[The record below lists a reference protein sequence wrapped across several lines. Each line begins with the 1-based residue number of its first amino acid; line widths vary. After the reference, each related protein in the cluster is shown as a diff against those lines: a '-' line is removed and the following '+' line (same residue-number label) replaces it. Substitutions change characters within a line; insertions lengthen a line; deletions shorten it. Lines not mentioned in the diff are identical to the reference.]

1 MSAFRP
7 PMTSITQKTRCQL
20 EDEII
25 SLRNKLAVYSL
36 RPCPQCGD
44 KNCTF
49 NATEITT
56 ISDDK
61 NAPPV
66 HNALLSNVGSMIL
79 QARDKIIAP
88 DNEYVEIIIKQ
99 MKPGLNKK
107 RKIAHSAPPAV
118 KKHVSS
124 LYQQN
129 QWAAFTGYN
138 RNNSRYGMEEEE
150 EEEDEEE
157 CKVQYKTLTPDEST
171 NMRWSVTIKRNKLQ

>member
-1 MSAFRP
+1 MSAFRT
-7 PMTSITQKTRCQL
+7 PMNTQQKSAAQY
-20 EDEII
+20 EAEINI
-25 SLRNKLAVYSL
+25 LKRKLAVYSL

-44 KNCTF
+44 RNCTF

-61 NAPPV
+61 NAPAV

-88 DNEYVEIIIKQ
+88 EDEYVEITIKQ
-99 MKPGLNKK
+99 LRPALNKK
-107 RKIAHSAPPAV
+107 RKVAHAAPATNT
-118 KKHVSS
+118 HVSPM
-124 LYQQN
+124 YQQN

-138 RNNSRYGMEEEE
+138 TNNSRYSVDD
-150 EEEDEEE
+150 EEDEEE

-171 NMRWSVTIKRNKLQ
+171 NMRWSVTIKRN

>member
-7 PMTSITQKTRCQL
+7 PMTSIQQKTRCQL
-20 EDEII
+20 ENEII

-66 HNALLSNVGSMIL
+66 IMHCYRML
-79 QARDKIIAP
+79 
-88 DNEYVEIIIKQ
+88 
-99 MKPGLNKK
+99 
-107 RKIAHSAPPAV
+107 
-118 KKHVSS
+118 
-124 LYQQN
+124 
-129 QWAAFTGYN
+129 
-138 RNNSRYGMEEEE
+138 
-150 EEEDEEE
+150 
-157 CKVQYKTLTPDEST
+157 VQ
-171 NMRWSVTIKRNKLQ
+171 

>member
-1 MSAFRP
+1 MSAFRSS
-7 PMTSITQKTRCQL
+7 MSIQQKTPAQY
-20 EDEII
+20 EAEII
-25 SLRNKLAVYSL
+25 ALRNKLAVYSL

-61 NAPPV
+61 NAPAV

-88 DNEYVEIIIKQ
+88 ENDYVEIIIKQ
-99 MKPGLNKK
+99 LRPALNKK
-107 RKIAHSAPPAV
+107 RKIAHTAPV
-118 KKHVSS
+118 NNTHVSPM
-124 LYQQN
+124 YQQN

-138 RNNSRYGMEEEE
+138 TNNSRYSVDDDDE
-150 EEEDEEE
+150 EEE
-157 CKVQYKTLTPDEST
+157 CKVQYKTLSPDEST
-171 NMRWSVTIKRNKLQ
+171 NMRWSITIKKNKLQ

>member
-1 MSAFRP
+1 MSAFRT
-7 PMTSITQKTRCQL
+7 PMSSIQQKTAAQY
-20 EDEII
+20 EAEIS

-36 RPCPQCGD
+36 RPCPQCGN

-61 NAPPV
+61 NAPAV

-79 QARDKIIAP
+79 QARDKIITP

-99 MKPGLNKK
+99 MKPSLNKK
-107 RKIAHSAPPAV
+107 RKLAHVAQPV
-118 KKHVSS
+118 KKHVSPM
-124 LYQQN
+124 YQQN

-138 RNNSRYGMEEEE
+138 RNNTRYGMD
-150 EEEDEEE
+150 EEEDEEEEEE
-157 CKVQYKTLTPDEST
+157 CKVQYKTLTPDDST